1 MTQGGGQSASEF
13 HGQGRDLHTAIED
26 AWSKRSQNDPKTL
39 RVAEDHRERRQPDQR
54 LSRRSQTMTA

>member
-39 RVAEDHRERRQPDQR
+39 RVAEISVTGDNPISGYRVVLKP
-54 LSRRSQTMTA
+54 

>member
-39 RVAEDHRERRQPDQR
+39 RVAEIRVAGDNPISGYRVVLRP
-54 LSRRSQTMTA
+54 